1 MKKSFKILKNLG
13 SKERKAMLEDTYKE
27 LIKLRAQ
34 RAVGSAIESPGKIKA
49 LRRAIARILMLDAAI
64 KPAEKGG
71 QK

>member
-1 MKKSFKILKNLG
+1 
-13 SKERKAMLEDTYKE
+13 MLEDTYKE